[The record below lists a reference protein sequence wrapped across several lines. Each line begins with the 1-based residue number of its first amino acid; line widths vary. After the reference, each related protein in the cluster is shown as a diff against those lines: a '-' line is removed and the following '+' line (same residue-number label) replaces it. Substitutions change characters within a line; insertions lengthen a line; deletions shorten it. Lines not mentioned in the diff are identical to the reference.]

1 MYLGLRLGVSSREMV
16 DYLLLATGSYLLFAV
31 TVTSK
36 IFAFY
41 LRGHTYYLYVFSLSK
56 KKFLGHP
63 NHNKKKWD
71 IQKVLFSIVGKKI
84 FPYWIWFVS
93 VDKHF
98 TYHISHIMC
107 CFEKRSGTT
116 SCSRRYIFRSK
127 DTFILSRF

>member
-1 MYLGLRLGVSSREMV
+1 MV

-98 TYHISHIMC
+98 TYHILC
-107 CFEKRSGTT
+107 VALKREVKTT

-127 DTFILSRF
+127 DTFILSSILEEWAPNT